1 MDLGTLLRFAAQR
14 VPDTEALVDGDLR
27 LTYAAWDARVN
38 AVAHALRAR
47 GLAPRERFVLCLK
60 NSEGWLT
67 TYFALQ
73 RLGAIAVP
81 INFRFA
87 SNEVRYCLEDAGAAG
102 VLFEPAT
109 RGAVLEALADL
120 PSCRLRVFAG
130 ADAPPGALP
139 LEALAEEPCPEP
151 RPEPR
156 PEPVEGRVDDGELS
170 LILYTSGTTG
180 RPKGVPR
187 SHRNAHAGALA
198 HIVQCGYAWGERT
211 LGIMPL
217 YHTMGIHSLHSM
229 VMLGGTLVVM
239 RDWDAAAAVDLIARE
254 RISALYLIPTLYYDL
269 LRAPNCAGADL
280 SCVRKLAY
288 AGAPMLSS
296 LTQSCVQRFRPQVFV
311 NHYGS
316 TEVYTFSVCDRVAA
330 KPGCAGRP
338 GLHAALRIV
347 TADPERRV
355 LPHEVVKPGELG
367 EVIASLASA
376 EAFRGYWNRPEA
388 TAKALRD
395 GWYFTG
401 DLGALDAE
409 GDLTVSG
416 RVDDMIISGGENIH
430 PIEVEEVLAR
440 HPHVADAAVV
450 GTPDE
455 RWGQKVT
462 AFVVPGD
469 PALTAGAIEAFCKS
483 SRDLALFKRPREV
496 IFVKA
501 IPKTASG
508 KILRR
513 LLRDGQYERT

>member
-1 MDLGTLLRFAAQR
+1 MDLGTLLRLTAERF
-14 VPDTEALVDGDLR
+14 PENEAVVDGDLR

-38 AVAHALRAR
+38 ALAHALRAR
-47 GLAPRERFVLCLK
+47 GLGRGDRFVLCLK
-60 NSEGWLT
+60 NSEEWLT

-87 SNEVRYCLEDAGAAG
+87 PNEVRHCLGDAGAAG
-102 VLFEPAT
+102 ILFEPAT
-109 RGAVLEALADL
+109 RAAVLEALRDL
-120 PSCRLRVFAG
+120 PACRLRVFAG
-130 ADAPPGALP
+130 PDPPPATIP
-139 LEALAEEPCPEP
+139 VEALAEAAC
-151 RPEPR
+151 
-156 PEPVEGRVDDGELS
+156 PEPVEGRVDEGEPS

-187 SHRNAHAGALA
+187 THKNAHAGALA
-198 HIVQCGYAWGERT
+198 HIVQCGYAWEERN

-229 VMLGGTLVVM
+229 VMLGGATVAM
-239 RDWDAAAAVDLIARE
+239 RDWDAAAAVALIARE
-254 RISALYLIPTLYYDL
+254 RISVLYLVPTLFYDL
-269 LRAPNCAGADL
+269 LRAPHGAGADL

-288 AGAPMLSS
+288 AGAPMTSS
-296 LTQSCVQRFRPQVFV
+296 LTEACVQRFHPQVFV

-316 TEVYTFSVCDRVAA
+316 TEIYTFSVCDRVAA

-355 LPHEVVKPGELG
+355 LPHEAAKPGELG
-367 EVIASLASA
+367 EVIASLTSD

-401 DLGALDAE
+401 DLGYLDRE
-409 GDLTVSG
+409 GDLYVSG

-430 PIEVEEVLAR
+430 PTEVEDVLAR
-440 HPHVADAAVV
+440 HPQVLDAAVV

-455 RWGQKVT
+455 KWGQKVT
-462 AFVVPGD
+462 AFVVPAEGGV
-469 PALTAGAIEAFCKS
+469 AAEAIAAFCKDS
-483 SRDLALFKRPREV
+483 GDLAPFKRPREV

-513 LLRDGQYERT
+513 LLRDGRYERA

>member
-14 VPDTEALVDGDLR
+14 TPEDEALLDGDLR

-38 AVAHALRAR
+38 AVTHALRGR
-47 GLAPRERFVLCLK
+47 GLAPRDRFVLCLK
-60 NSEGWLT
+60 NSEPWLT

-102 VLFEPAT
+102 ILFEPAT
-109 RGAVLEALADL
+109 RGAVLEALGDL
-120 PSCRLRVFAG
+120 PSCRLRLFAG

-139 LEALAEEPCPEP
+139 LNALTQAPFH
-151 RPEPR
+151 EPR

-187 SHRNAHAGALA
+187 THRNAHAGALA

-239 RDWDAAAAVDLIARE
+239 RDWDAGTAVDLIARE
-254 RISALYLIPTLYYDL
+254 RVSALYLIPTLYYDL
-269 LRAPNCAGADL
+269 LRAPNCAVADL

-296 LTQSCVQRFRPQVFV
+296 LTEACVQRFRPQVFV

-316 TEVYTFSVCDRVAA
+316 TEIYTFSVCDRVAA

-355 LPHEVVKPGELG
+355 LAHEVVKPGELG

-401 DLGALDAE
+401 DLGWLDAE

-455 RWGQKVT
+455 KWGQKVT
-462 AFVVPGD
+462 AFVVAGD
-469 PALTAGAIEAFCKS
+469 PGLTAAALDAFCRTS
-483 SRDLALFKRPREV
+483 LDLAPFKRPREV
-496 IFVKA
+496 VFVRA

-513 LLRDGQYERT
+513 LLRDGRYERA

>member
-1 MDLGTLLRFAAQR
+1 MDLGTLLRFTAER
-14 VPDTEALVDGDLR
+14 FPDNDAIVDGDLR
-27 LTYAAWDARVN
+27 LTYAALDARAD
-38 AVAHALRAR
+38 AVAHALRGR
-47 GLAPRERFVLCLK
+47 GIGRGDRFVLCLK
-60 NSEGWLT
+60 NSHEWLAA
-67 TYFALQ
+67 YFALQ

-87 SNEVRYCLEDAGAAG
+87 GNEVRYCLEDSGAAG
-102 VLFEPAT
+102 ILFEAST
-109 RGAVLEALADL
+109 RDAAAQALADL
-120 PSCRLRVFAG
+120 PACAVRIYAG
-130 ADAPPGALP
+130 RDVPEGAVAFQSLMDQPPPSPPPA
-139 LEALAEEPCPEP
+139 
-151 RPEPR
+151 
-156 PEPVEGRVDDGELS
+156 RVDDGEVS

-187 SHRNAHAGALA
+187 THGNAHAGALA

-217 YHTMGIHSLHSM
+217 YHTMGIHSLHSLL
-229 VMLGGTLVVM
+229 MLGGACVAM
-239 RDWDAAAAVDLIARE
+239 RDWDAPAAVDLIARE
-254 RISALYLIPTLYYDL
+254 RISALYLVPTLYYEL
-269 LRAPNCAGADL
+269 LRAPNCEAADL

-288 AGAPMLSS
+288 AGAPMLSA
-296 LTQSCVQRFRPQVFV
+296 LTEACVRRFRPQVFV

-316 TEVYTFSVCDRVAA
+316 TEVYTFTVCDRVAA

-338 GLHAALRIV
+338 GLHSAMRIV
-347 TADPERRV
+347 TADPDRRV
-355 LPHEVVKPGELG
+355 LPHEEVKPGEVG
-367 EVIASLASA
+367 EIIFSLASA

-401 DLGALDAE
+401 DLGSLDAE

-430 PIEVEEVLAR
+430 PVEVEDVLTR
-440 HPHVADAAVV
+440 HPQVLDAAVV

-455 RWGQKVT
+455 KWGQKVT
-462 AFVVPGD
+462 AFIVPAGD
-469 PALTAGAIEAFCKS
+469 GLTAEAVETFCRNS
-483 SRDLALFKRPREV
+483 PDLAPFKRPRQV
-496 IFVKA
+496 VFVRT

-513 LLRDGQYERT
+513 LLRDGQYESA